1 MKQRSVFA
9 EEWRECL
16 RAHYTHVVRIQ
27 DVLTERTLISVM
39 QEAGFSDEDL
49 ANLRLQATMHM
60 DDVDPDFQPD
70 PATVEMIQASMP
82 KNEPET
88 ASAVEVEVE
97 VVGEEDEEAEEAAEA
112 EEEAPPVSE
121 EYYAPPDDDPH
132 QLSLF

>member
-27 DVLTERTLISVM
+27 DVSTERTLISIM

-60 DDVDPDFQPD
+60 DDVDADFQPD
-70 PATVEMIQASMP
+70 PATVEMIKAQMQEA
-82 KNEPET
+82 EP
-88 ASAVEVEVE
+88 APVSAVEITD
-97 VVGEEDEEAEEAAEA
+97 EDEEDIEEAVD
-112 EEEAPPVSE
+112 EEESPVND

>member
-1 MKQRSVFA
+1 MKQRSIFA

-27 DVLTERTLISVM
+27 DVSTERTLISVM
-39 QEAGFSDEDL
+39 QEAGFSDADL
-49 ANLRLQATMHM
+49 AELRLQATMHM

-70 PATVEMIQASMP
+70 PATVAMIQASAP
-82 KNEPET
+82 KEEPPLPPV
-88 ASAVEVEVE
+88 AEVTDVD
-97 VVGEEDEEAEEAAEA
+97 DEETDEA
-112 EEEAPPVSE
+112 EEEETPPVSE